1 VFPSYKQRPF
11 SEANMAQLK
20 DLRLSINNKILGGVC
35 AGIAEWLDWDPTTV
49 RLVFIIG
56 SFIPI
61 IPGFVVYL
69 ILWILLPKRES

>member
-1 VFPSYKQRPF
+1 MP
-11 SEANMAQLK
+11 QLK

>member
-1 VFPSYKQRPF
+1 
-11 SEANMAQLK
+11 MAQLK

>member
-1 VFPSYKQRPF
+1 MFPSYKQRPF
-11 SEANMAQLK
+11 SEANMPQLK

-69 ILWILLPKRES
+69 ILWILLPKRNQ

>member
-1 VFPSYKQRPF
+1 
-11 SEANMAQLK
+11 MAQLK

-69 ILWILLPKRES
+69 ILWILLPKRNQ